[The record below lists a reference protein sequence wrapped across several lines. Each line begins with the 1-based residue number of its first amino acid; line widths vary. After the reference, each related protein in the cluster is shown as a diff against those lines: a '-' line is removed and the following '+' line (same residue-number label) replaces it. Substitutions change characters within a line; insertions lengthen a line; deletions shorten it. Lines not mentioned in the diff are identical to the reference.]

1 MAPRS
6 STLPPRAPK
15 LDHGE
20 LAEGDSE
27 ALRAHYS
34 FDQQRFSGV
43 DLGGRDL
50 SGITLE
56 GCDFDGLQA
65 HETMLRAATFT
76 DTAIARLNAPVL
88 IAARLSLRDV
98 TIDGSRLGSAELYEA
113 AFASVS
119 ITGSKLGFVNLRT
132 ATLADVLFTDCTIDE
147 LDVSG
152 SKITRMAFRD
162 TTIGTLDLTNS
173 TLAHVDLR
181 GAEISRIIGLPGLRG
196 ATVSPHQLY
205 DLAPLFADH
214 FGLVVEEG

>member
-1 MAPRS
+1 MAPRTG
-6 STLPPRAPK
+6 TLPPRVSTI
-15 LDHGE
+15 DHGE
-20 LAEGDSE
+20 LPEGDVE

-50 SGITLE
+50 TGIIFESCT
-56 GCDFDGLQA
+56 FDDLQA
-65 HETMLRAATFT
+65 NETMLRAATFT

-98 TIDGSRLGSAELYEA
+98 TIDGSRIGSAELYEA

-132 ATLADVLFTDCTIDE
+132 SKLADVLVTDCTIDE
-147 LDVSG
+147 MDVSG
-152 SKITRMAFRD
+152 SKITRMAFRG

-173 TLAHVDLR
+173 MLTHVDLR

-196 ATVSPHQLY
+196 ATVSPHQLV

-214 FGLVVEEG
+214 FGLVVEE